1 MTYDWEDDEQ
11 TATHSSRIAVAI
23 ERVQRLFR
31 AVVSYALFAGSL
43 AAFWTFMQPW
53 LGLGGPDLVWW
64 SSIVGPIAAPTEQ
77 PNQLVNATPI
87 IVGCVTAAIAIKLR

>member
-11 TATHSSRIAVAI
+11 AATHSSRVAVAI
-23 ERVQRLFR
+23 EKIQRLFR
-31 AVVSYALFAGSL
+31 ATVSYALFAGSL
-43 AAFWTFMQPW
+43 AAFWTLGQSW

-64 SSIVGPIAAPTEQ
+64 TSIIDPIAAPTERNGQ
-77 PNQLVNATPI
+77 FVNATPI